1 MFSPK
6 IHLLLKKLQHI
17 FFSIMNRLII
27 STDGNAQSGT
37 VSSSKNIPFM
47 SDEHAK
53 NKYVFKNPV
62 ALNRNSINKHDEV
75 LLKT

>member
-1 MFSPK
+1 
-6 IHLLLKKLQHI
+6 
-17 FFSIMNRLII
+17 MNRLII
-27 STDGNAQSGT
+27 SNDGNTQSGT

-47 SDEHAK
+47 SDEYAK
-53 NKYVFKNPV
+53 KTKNPV

>member
-1 MFSPK
+1 
-6 IHLLLKKLQHI
+6 
-17 FFSIMNRLII
+17 
-27 STDGNAQSGT
+27 
-37 VSSSKNIPFM
+37 M